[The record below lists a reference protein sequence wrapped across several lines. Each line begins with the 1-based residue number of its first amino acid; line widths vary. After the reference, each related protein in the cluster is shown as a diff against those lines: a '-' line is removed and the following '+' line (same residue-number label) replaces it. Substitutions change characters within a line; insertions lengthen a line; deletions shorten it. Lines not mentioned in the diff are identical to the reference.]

1 MSRTRGRWT
10 GAGIVFFFIV
20 VIWFFRN
27 FDRIPVT
34 VHVGANS
41 EAMNNPDLALE
52 KFLVRMGR
60 PATIGRDAQLL
71 DRLPAA
77 GVLVLG
83 APRRPIMTKARVT
96 ELLAWVARG
105 GHLLVDAERDD
116 RDPLLE
122 AIGVNVWRATP
133 VTHVVRVQRTPIER
147 QSDRSVVS
155 IAPANEMTFLVRP
168 GDRILRTSIGPSAP
182 RLRTQGVTPEWSAGN
197 RYGIHILHFVRGRG
211 AITVIAPL
219 DALAAN
225 ETLGRYDNAEIVWTL
240 LNLVNPRGPIILVSQ
255 LRIPSLWEWLMGSA
269 WMVLTSGLIVL
280 FLWLWRIVP
289 RFGPVAASAVLERR
303 GLVEHLAAM
312 GLAVWRAGGETGLTY
327 WLGCVRRS
335 VMNRAAQRDSDLLRL
350 SPGQQVL
357 WITRRVA
364 DKTAF
369 DAKAIR
375 TALAG
380 QEIDVEAGAARA
392 GFTQVIKIL
401 QQVERTL

>member
-83 APRRPIMTKARVT
+83 APRRPIMTKARVA

-122 AIGVNVWRATP
+122 AIGVNVGRATP
-133 VTHVVRVQRTPIER
+133 ATHVVRVQRTPIER

-197 RYGIHILHFVRGRG
+197 RYGIHILHFVRG
-211 AITVIAPL
+211 
-219 DALAAN
+219 
-225 ETLGRYDNAEIVWTL
+225 
-240 LNLVNPRGPIILVSQ
+240 
-255 LRIPSLWEWLMGSA
+255 
-269 WMVLTSGLIVL
+269 
-280 FLWLWRIVP
+280 
-289 RFGPVAASAVLERR
+289 
-303 GLVEHLAAM
+303 
-312 GLAVWRAGGETGLTY
+312 
-327 WLGCVRRS
+327 
-335 VMNRAAQRDSDLLRL
+335 
-350 SPGQQVL
+350 
-357 WITRRVA
+357 
-364 DKTAF
+364 
-369 DAKAIR
+369 
-375 TALAG
+375 
-380 QEIDVEAGAARA
+380 
-392 GFTQVIKIL
+392 
-401 QQVERTL
+401 